1 MDGEVFEL
9 YSISDKK
16 ILRLRLSNNFLVLN
30 VPELFL
36 IAKQKARHALVWYSN
51 QVFTKLSFFN
61 YVNLSYL
68 AKALCLMFC
77 VDFMNGSV
85 DLEQI
90 FNSICSFR

>member
-1 MDGEVFEL
+1 MDAEVFEL

-51 QVFTKLSFFN
+51 QCVYEIVIFQ
-61 YVNLSYL
+61 
-68 AKALCLMFC
+68 LC
-77 VDFMNGSV
+77 
-85 DLEQI
+85 
-90 FNSICSFR
+90 